1 MTGKTKATMPGRLSL
16 NALLKHRQITGLPL
30 VVKLCTRPF
39 WRGQIITGIQ
49 NPSWSSKSALPV
61 WGCSNHDEAAASDL
75 HNSIWVTQDL
85 SRRNPYTQINCV
97 RLTYGQRN
105 LLNKLNSVESTE
117 LASNKHRL
125 GSEVPTNN
133 VESCNGSAFCSTREI
148 NNVQFCTVIQIWLT
162 RG

>member
-16 NALLKHRQITGLPL
+16 NALLKHRQITGLAAG
-30 VVKLCTRPF
+30 
-39 WRGQIITGIQ
+39 GQTLHSPVLARS
-49 NPSWSSKSALPV
+49 NYHRDSKSELEFKICAPRL
-61 WGCSNHDEAAASDL
+61 GCSNHDEAAASDL

-133 VESCNGSAFCSTREI
+133 VESCNGSAFLLYEEI